1 MKNNWKYIWILL
13 AILSLNSCEVFLT
26 EKDPDN
32 NYEENFEKV
41 WSIINNR
48 YSLFGVKEVNWD
60 DIYLTYKPRALSA
73 KNDYEFFAVLNEML
87 STLKDGHVNL
97 HAPFDI
103 SRYQPYLDSPENF
116 DFDLLERHYLTDL
129 KITGYLLNQELR
141 GVGYI
146 YYGSFRNPINDFE
159 LDTLINKFKDLPG
172 IIIDIRNNGGG
183 NPENGIRLLS
193 RLIQERTN
201 IYNSQFKNGPGK
213 NDFTPIQKIFLEPAK
228 DMPRYSG
235 KVVVLTNRK
244 VYSAGSYFAAAI
256 KALPQAILMGDHTGG
271 GSGVPAGYELPNG
284 WYFNYSASIGYTV
297 DGLNFEG
304 GVPVDIKVDISQ

>member
-129 KITGYLLNQELR
+129 KITGYLLNQGLR

-146 YYGSFRNPINDFE
+146 YYGSFRKPIND
-159 LDTLINKFKDLPG
+159 
-172 IIIDIRNNGGG
+172 
-183 NPENGIRLLS
+183 
-193 RLIQERTN
+193 
-201 IYNSQFKNGPGK
+201 
-213 NDFTPIQKIFLEPAK
+213 DFSPIQKIFLEPPK

-271 GSGVPAGYELPNG
+271 GSGVP
-284 WYFNYSASIGYTV
+284 V
-297 DGLNFEG
+297 D
-304 GVPVDIKVDISQ
+304 